1 MVVKLFIKRRGKTRK
16 IKRKSRRNGGG
27 SRSSRKVNAVR
38 RRVKGG
44 NYSTDITKEQF
55 QGVDI
60 VNENKT
66 VVAYPGG
73 VMNLKQY
80 KKKLEDNDVDGFN
93 PLD

>member
-16 IKRKSRRNGGG
+16 IKRKTRRNGG
-27 SRSSRKVNAVR
+27 RRQYSRKINAVR
-38 RRVKGG
+38 RRLKGG

-60 VNENKT
+60 VNDNKT